1 MIAAAKPQYA
11 LANLDPFAFV
21 LVWSNY
27 IATKGS
33 TVVNQVVNASAPAAT
48 WSYAGHTVTLSV
60 GKYLWYQLD
69 DADDANQEWLV
80 SVDCFYTDAAGR
92 PSNLRIPKDRVSVAG
107 AARFAMGGHSQ
118 IAIDL
123 SAADMSVIDAYFTPG
138 AGNIR
143 FQLTVNVTIGWTNG
157 FSLGGINLITVADKA
172 LWDVRTKDGKAQTL
186 MHELGHKVGMTPDGT
201 GRLPRKP
208 SCYYTGQGHQGPHCS
223 KGANYNAATRA
234 WAGAPQC
241 VMYGASHAA
250 RPRTFCAECAPLVRK
265 LDMSPTMPGF
275 TTSLANV

>member
-1 MIAAAKPQYA
+1 
-11 LANLDPFAFV
+11 
-21 LVWSNY
+21 
-27 IATKGS
+27 
-33 TVVNQVVNASAPAAT
+33 VVNVAAPVAT
-48 WSYAGHTVTLSV
+48 WSYAGTTFTLET

-69 DADDANQEWLV
+69 DTDDANQEWLV
-80 SVDCFYTDAAGR
+80 SIDCYYTDAAGR
-92 PSNLRIPKDRVSVAG
+92 PSHLRIPKDRASITG
-107 AARFAMGGHSQ
+107 AARFALGGHSK

-123 SAADMSVIDAYFTPG
+123 SAADMTVIRDHFTAG
-138 AGNIR
+138 AGSIR
-143 FQLTVNVTIGWTNG
+143 FQVTVNAAIGWTNG

-172 LWDVRTKDGKAQTL
+172 QWDVRTSAGKAQTL

-223 KGANYNAATRA
+223 KGAAYTATTRR
-234 WAGAPQC
+234 WSGSPQC

-275 TTSLANV
+275 RVSLANA